1 MTSPRVE
8 IDLGKIQANARCLVR
23 RLGDRGISVTGVTK
37 AVCGHP
43 DVAEAMLDGGVA
55 GLADA
60 RIANLFRMRAAGITC
75 PITMIRAPML
85 SEMEDVIQHCDA
97 SYNTEMDTILKL
109 GAAAKQQ
116 GTTHDVILMVEM
128 GDMRE
133 GVMPESLN
141 DFASRVIA
149 VPGVA
154 LKGIAANFACMD
166 NVAPTAGD
174 MAMLSRLADNVEGAC
189 GPFVDLV
196 SGGGSA
202 NLPWA
207 LGDDSFG
214 RVNNLRLGE
223 AILLGTDPV
232 TGHPISGL
240 HTDAFALFAEVIETR
255 NKPSAISPA
264 SVAPELGTLKLVRN
278 DDLRARTILAVGQQD
293 TETSGLIFHSGNTF
307 IGATSDHTVVDTTKF
322 AVSVGSEM
330 KIGMKHSA
338 LMRAMSAPD
347 VAKVVHGK
355 QKMNGRSKHCEIQP
369 YLTLV

>member
-23 RLGDRGISVTGVTK
+23 RLGTCGISVTGVTK

-43 DVAEAMLDGGVA
+43 DVARAMVDGGVI

-60 RIANLFRMRAAGITC
+60 RIKNVVRMRTAGITC
-75 PITMIRAPML
+75 PVLIIRAPIV
-85 SEMEDVIQHCDA
+85 SEMEDVVRLCDA
-97 SYNTEMDTILKL
+97 SHNTEMETILQL
-109 GAAAKQQ
+109 GVAAKKQ
-116 GTTHDVILMVEM
+116 GTAHDVILMVEM

-133 GVMPESLN
+133 GILPENLN
-141 DFASRVIA
+141 AFATRVIA
-149 VPGVA
+149 TPGVA
-154 LKGIAANFACMD
+154 LKGIAANFACMG

-174 MAMLSRLADNVEGAC
+174 MAMLSRLADQVEAAC

-207 LGDDSFG
+207 LGEELTR

-232 TGHPISGL
+232 TGHPITGL
-240 HTDAFALFAEVIETR
+240 HTDAFALIAEVIETSH
-255 NKPSAISPA
+255 KPTSLPTRSI
-264 SVAPELGTLKLVRN
+264 APELGMLKLVRN
-278 DDLRARTILAVGQQD
+278 NDLRARTILAVGQQD
-293 TETSGLIFHSGNTF
+293 TDASGLTFPSGITF
-307 IGATSDHTVVDTTKF
+307 IGATSDHTVIDTSKS
-322 AVSVGSEM
+322 AVSVGSEIKM
-330 KIGMKHSA
+330 GMNYSA
-338 LMRAMSAPD
+338 LMRAMSAID

-355 QKMNGRSKHCEIQP
+355 QKMNGSSKDQETHP
-369 YLTLV
+369 VLTLV

>member
-8 IDLGKIQANARCLVR
+8 IDLGKIQANAQCLVR
-23 RLGDRGISVTGVTK
+23 RLGASGISVTGVTK

-43 DVAEAMLDGGVA
+43 DIAGAMLNGGVA

-60 RIANLFRMRAAGITC
+60 RIKNVVRMRTAGITC
-75 PITMIRAPML
+75 PISMIRASMV

-109 GAAAKQQ
+109 GAAAKKL
-116 GTTHDVILMVEM
+116 GTSHDVILMIEM

-133 GVMPESLN
+133 GILPENLN
-141 DFASRVIA
+141 DFAARVTET
-149 VPGVA
+149 PGVA

-166 NVAPTAGD
+166 HVAPTTGD
-174 MAMLSRLADNVEGAC
+174 MAIFSRLATQVEGAC
-189 GPFVDLV
+189 GPFVELV

-202 NLPWA
+202 NLPWG
-207 LGDDSFG
+207 LGKGSTG

-232 TGHPISGL
+232 TGHPITGL
-240 HTDAFALFAEVIETR
+240 HTDAFALIAEVIETSH
-255 NKPSAISPA
+255 KPSSLPPA
-264 SVAPELGTLKLVRN
+264 SIAPELGALTLVRN

-293 TETSGLIFHSGNTF
+293 TDANGLTFPSGFTF
-307 IGATSDHTVVDTTKF
+307 IGATSDHTIVDTAKS
-322 AVSVGSEM
+322 AVLVGSKM
-330 KIGMKHSA
+330 KMGMNYSA

-347 VAKVVHGK
+347 VVKIVHSN
-355 QKMNGRSKHCEIQP
+355 QKMNGSAKDGETRP
-369 YLTLV
+369 FLTLV